1 MEGWIH
7 ILGFTMDGWV
17 GGRVDGWMG
26 GVGGW
31 VDGWVGRWSSTRSLT
46 FLCKLTEYSNTGR
59 RFLGDRTRKEEIKQ
73 LTERY
78 E

>member
-1 MEGWIH
+1 M
-7 ILGFTMDGWV
+7 
-17 GGRVDGWMG
+17 
-26 GVGGW
+26 
-31 VDGWVGRWSSTRSLT
+31 DGWVGRWSSTRSLT